1 MGLITPRGD
10 EPITHECNDAESSM
24 NIAFIATIAGLK
36 AETEKRGD
44 VANESD
50 GSEEK

>member
-1 MGLITPRGD
+1 MELITPRGE
-10 EPITHECNDAESSM
+10 EPRAHECNDVESSM

-36 AETEKRGD
+36 SETEKGKN